1 MAKVFIAVFVGVFM
15 SALLYEV
22 IRRQDPEL
30 VDSIVSNLRGKIV
43 A

>member
-1 MAKVFIAVFVGVFM
+1 MAKVFIVVFVGVFM

-22 IRRQDPEL
+22 IRRQDPEM
-30 VDSIVSNLRGKIV
+30 VDSIISNLREKIV